1 MLNAIIMASGF
12 SSRMGTNKLL
22 LPYKGKLLIEHILDK
37 VTACSF
43 KSVTLVAQND
53 EIIDIG
59 KSRKVNVIHNER
71 AAEGQ
76 SASIKLG
83 IANSPECKGYAFFTA
98 DQPLIDIETIKLL
111 IDSFYEADNLIIVP
125 SFSGKRGAPVI
136 FPEKFKSELL
146 ALTGDTGGKNVIAK
160 HPNEVRFIEVLNESI
175 LWDIDTEEDYRKL
188 IHN

>member
-37 VTACSF
+37 VIACNF
-43 KSVTLVAQND
+43 ASVTLVAQNE
-53 EIIDIG
+53 EIINIG
-59 KSRKVNVIHNER
+59 KKRKVNVIHNTR

-83 IANSPECKGYAFFTA
+83 INNSPDCKGYAFFTA
-98 DQPLIDIETIKLL
+98 DQPLLDVETIELL
-111 IDSFYEADNLIIVP
+111 IDSFYKTGNSIIVP
-125 SFSGKRGAPVI
+125 CFSGKRGTPVI

-146 ALTGDTGGKNVIAK
+146 ALSGDTGGKNVIEK
-160 HPNEVRFIEVLNESI
+160 HPNEVRFIEVHKEST

-188 IHN
+188 IHM